1 MKKETFIATINLIKS
16 FYDEV
21 IEQDKKLEEAI
32 GGDTRIM
39 SDWHSKYMEDMLE
52 ILTKEMDDEGEM
64 VDWLFWESMCS
75 YSGPNSFEVE
85 GVSYKGTPEN
95 VYDYLVNELK
105 EENSIV
111 ETMIDSKKISNSI
124 IKEITEEYTYYLKNY
139 TYPKDEIILKKI
151 NQIIDKYEEVK
162 TYKIYKE
169 FENVVI
175 ILTFDDLEEKFIIN
189 KATYEDN

>member
-124 IKEITEEYTYYLKNY
+124 IKEITEEYAYYLKNH

-162 TYKIYKE
+162 SYKIYKE